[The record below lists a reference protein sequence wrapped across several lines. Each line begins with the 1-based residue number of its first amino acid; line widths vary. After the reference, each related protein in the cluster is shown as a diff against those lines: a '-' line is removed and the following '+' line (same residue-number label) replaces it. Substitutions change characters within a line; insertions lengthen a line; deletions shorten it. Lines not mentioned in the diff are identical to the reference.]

1 MILLIIG
8 RYLLYPI
15 LFKPK
20 LNFEE
25 TYDFFKT
32 KNCIYISYREAGHYE
47 STKYREQNKPMV
59 NDLFSVVVLYRVLAK
74 ELDNN
79 TYKIFWVEIQSWL
92 TPMVKNK
99 VRFIEEQDIDII
111 NEINDSLASKVVNI
125 DDHCPACNNPI
136 NKTDTVCNDCGLT
149 LK

>member
-1 MILLIIG
+1 
-8 RYLLYPI
+8 
-15 LFKPK
+15 
-20 LNFEE
+20 
-25 TYDFFKT
+25 
-32 KNCIYISYREAGHYE
+32 
-47 STKYREQNKPMV
+47 MV

-79 TYKIFWVEIQSWL
+79 RYKVFWVEIQSWL
-92 TPMVKNK
+92 TPIIKNK
-99 VRFIEEQDIDII
+99 VRFIEEQDDDII
-111 NEINDSLASKVVNI
+111 NEVNNNLASKVVNI